1 MGHDDE
7 TSASLNR
14 RDFIRTGTAGAVGIS
29 AALRATGARAWA
41 AGSDEI
47 RVGMIGCG
55 GRGTGAARDAAVA
68 DPGVRIVAMADLFME
83 RIDSSRRNLANEIG
97 AQLAVD
103 DDHVFAGFDAYRQLL
118 ATDIQLVT
126 IATPPGFRPA
136 HLRAAVEAGKHIF
149 SEKPVAV
156 DPVGIRSVLETA
168 DMARA
173 RNLALV
179 AGTQRRHDPK
189 YVEVMRRLHDGAI
202 GEIVAGQVYW
212 NQGGLWKVDR
222 RAGMSDVE
230 WQIRNWLYFTWL
242 SGDHIVE
249 QHIHNID
256 VANWALGGH
265 PVRANGVGGRQSRV
279 DPVYGHIF
287 DHFAIELEYENGGR
301 ILSMCRQQDGTARF
315 VGEHFI
321 GTRGTSNGSSWIRNP
336 AEWTRPE
343 PAEPVNPYEQEHR
356 DLIASIRSGRPLNEG
371 RQVAESTLSAIL
383 AREAAYTGQDI
394 TWDEILASDLDLT
407 PDDLAFG
414 AMPVAPVAAP
424 GVTRLSRPPFAHSHE
439 SSGR

>member
-1 MGHDDE
+1 
-7 TSASLNR
+7 
-14 RDFIRTGTAGAVGIS
+14 
-29 AALRATGARAWA
+29 
-41 AGSDEI
+41 
-47 RVGMIGCG
+47 MIGCG

-83 RIDSSRRNLANEIG
+83 RIDSSRRNLANEVG
-97 AQLAVD
+97 AQLVVD
-103 DDHVFAGFDAYRQLL
+103 DDHVFAGFDAYRQVL
-118 ATDIQLVT
+118 ATDVDLVT

-156 DPVGIRSVLETA
+156 DPVGIRSVLQTA
-168 DMARA
+168 DMAA
-173 RNLALV
+173 AKGLALV

-189 YVEVMRRLHDGAI
+189 YIEVLRRLHDGAI
-202 GEIVAGQVYW
+202 GEIVAGQVCW

-222 RAGMSDVE
+222 KAGMSDVE

-249 QHIHNID
+249 QHVHNID
-256 VANWALGGH
+256 VANWALGAH
-265 PVRANGVGGRQSRV
+265 PVRANGVGGRQARV

-287 DHFAIELEYENGGR
+287 DHFAIELEYPGGAR

-336 AEWTRPE
+336 GEWLAPD

-356 DLIASIRSGRPLNEG
+356 DLIASIRAGTPLNEG

-394 TWDEILASDLDLT
+394 TWDEILNSDLDLT
-407 PDDLAFG
+407 PAGLAFG
-414 AMPVAPVAAP
+414 ALRTAPVAEP

-439 SSGR
+439 SSPG